1 MFALVFF
8 FYDVEFLPA
17 EMYFMEIEYSSELV
31 LYTLLE
37 RFLPGTCTD
46 CSKLAHSYLIS
57 PLALSPTTFS
67 SDFSYRQH
75 P

>member
-37 RFLPGTCTD
+37 RFFPG
-46 CSKLAHSYLIS
+46 
-57 PLALSPTTFS
+57 LALTAPSWHTAL
-67 SDFSYRQH
+67 
-75 P
+75 